1 MGINKTQRSPK
12 WLAFNRIAPV
22 AAAILAGILIWTRPA
37 RSDPPDTGT
46 ESIKIRIANPAKIA
60 ESIKEYQDL
69 IGKMDLDRKSLQAT
83 ITEKQQALNELKQ
96 GMAYLK
102 QGTDPYAQEE
112 DKLLKASIEYDA
124 WAKETEL
131 DLQRKQ
137 KDQIKALFLEIED
150 AIAKVATKENIN
162 LVIADQRPEIPENI
176 DQIDVATLRQFIS
189 QRTILYSDSKYDI
202 SGEVIT
208 QMDQEYAD
216 KNSPH

>member
-1 MGINKTQRSPK
+1 MTNAKPSQPRK
-12 WLAFNRIAPV
+12 WLAFNRVAPI
-22 AAAILAGILIWTRPA
+22 AAAILAGVLIWTRPA
-37 RSDPPDTGT
+37 RSDLP
-46 ESIKIRIANPAKIA
+46 EAENIKIRIANPAKIA

-69 IGKMDLDRKSLQAT
+69 IGKMDLDRKSLQAV
-83 ITEKQQALNELKQ
+83 ITDKQNNLNALKQ
-96 GMAYLK
+96 ATAYLK
-102 QGTDPYAQEE
+102 PDSPQYSEE
-112 DKLLKASIEYDA
+112 QDKLLKASIEYDA

-137 KDQIKALFLEIED
+137 KQQIKTLFMEIED
-150 AIAKVATKENIN
+150 AIAQVATKEGVS

-208 QMDQEYAD
+208 LMDQTYAD
-216 KNSPH
+216 KTAPH